1 MKLSI
6 KGILKSQSFKQL
18 VKYGMVGVVGFAID
32 FGVYYLLVVKL
43 AVHYPF
49 TPFLS
54 ELMNG
59 SMSVKMLDI
68 DTSHIIGS
76 ALAIINNFI
85 LNSYFTFKVTDK
97 KLKRFAS
104 FAGIASI
111 GLVVSTL
118 LITLFIGVLGLD
130 EMLAKVI
137 ATLIVAFLQFIVN
150 KLFTF
155 KQKAK

>member
-1 MKLSI
+1 
-6 KGILKSQSFKQL
+6 
-18 VKYGMVGVVGFAID
+18 MVGVVGFAID

>member
-1 MKLSI
+1 
-6 KGILKSQSFKQL
+6 
-18 VKYGMVGVVGFAID
+18 MVGVVGFAID
-32 FGVYYLLVVKL
+32 LGVYYLLVVKY

-49 TPFLS
+49 TPFISDL
-54 ELMNG
+54 LGG

-68 DTSHIIGS
+68 DTSYVIGS
-76 ALAIINNFI
+76 ALAIINNFM

-111 GLVVSTL
+111 GLVIGTF
-118 LITLFIGVLGLD
+118 LITIFIGVIGMD
-130 EMLAKVI
+130 EMLAK
-137 ATLIVAFLQFIVN
+137 IVATIIVAMMQFIVN

-155 KQKAK
+155 KQK

>member
-6 KGILKSQSFKQL
+6 KEILRSQSFKQL
-18 VKYGMVGVVGFAID
+18 IKYGMVGVVGFAID

-118 LITLFIGVLGLD
+118 LITLFIGILGLD

-137 ATLIVAFLQFIVN
+137 ATLIVALLQFIVN